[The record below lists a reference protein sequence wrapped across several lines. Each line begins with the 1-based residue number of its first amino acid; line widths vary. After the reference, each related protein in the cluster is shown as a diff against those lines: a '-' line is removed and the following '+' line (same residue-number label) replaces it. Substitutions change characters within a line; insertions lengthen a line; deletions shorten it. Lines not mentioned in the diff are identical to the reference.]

1 MGRGLVNGLWPFGV
15 KESVGRCCS
24 IRRAGETDGLDV
36 AAGIWGGANKGSSYI
51 KTVSFLQSEGPNGR
65 GTDRALKLGS
75 FPSATLDNVVN
86 ADIGGAKKFLGSARS
101 GARGI
106 FAAAVA
112 ILVIA
117 IRVGLAEC
125 STVLG

>member
-1 MGRGLVNGLWPFGV
+1 MCAMHGARVGERVVAVRGERKRWSMLFNSAGGRDRRVGCSRRHL
-15 KESVGRCCS
+15 GRCKQ
-24 IRRAGETDGLDV
+24 RKL
-36 AAGIWGGANKGSSYI
+36 
-51 KTVSFLQSEGPNGR
+51 
-65 GTDRALKLGS
+65 RALKLGS

-101 GARGI
+101 GARGV